1 MSAGVLGVQQKA
13 PDLLEL
19 ELQVV
24 GSCLAS
30 ILGTECGSSARTVH
44 TLSPSAIFLTL
55 VFITFVAILNCP
67 LPLISFVNYQLCVSQ
82 LEISS
87 STGRLLFSSHVT
99 VQQHLIHN
107 ILICS

>member
-1 MSAGVLGVQQKA
+1 MLWFACSVRVS
-13 PDLLEL
+13 DLLEL

-24 GSCLAS
+24 GSCLAW
-30 ILGTECGSSARTVH
+30 ILGTECGSFARTVH
-44 TLSPSAIFLTL
+44 TLNPRAIFLTL

-67 LPLISFVNYQLCVSQ
+67 LPLISFVNYQLRVSQ

-87 STGRLLFSSHVT
+87 STGRLLFSFHVT
-99 VQQHLIHN
+99 VQQYLIYN